1 MTKPTTKPAAGDVG
15 ILGPC
20 ACGGGPTA
28 LNFECERCRLVYT
41 VLLMRDVRAAQ
52 MDHYHDPNP
61 MTAAAAKRTESMIDQ
76 AIAKLLTPPVAH
88 QPDLDMQIGDNRPDY
103 YTAGG

>member
-1 MTKPTTKPAAGDVG
+1 MTNPATKPAAGDVG

-52 MDHYHDPNP
+52 TDYFHDRNQHNL
-61 MTAAAAKRTESMIDQ
+61 AAAKRMESKIDQ
-76 AIAKLLTPPVAH
+76 ALAKLLVPPAAQ
-88 QPDLDMQIGDNRPDY
+88 QPDLDMQIDDNRPDY